1 MSETALQDAL
11 GITVPRWEW
20 IREKTTVDDNTQ
32 KVWYP
37 DYPSRVEG
45 KDEDV
50 VDRPELEIFGLAMAG
65 GGSVFGQSHV
75 YGALHFFLF
84 RGN

>member
-1 MSETALQDAL
+1 VSETALQDAL

-20 IREKTTVDDNTQ
+20 IREKTTVGDINTQ
-32 KVWYP
+32 KVGYP
-37 DYPSRVEG
+37 GYPSRVEG
-45 KDEDV
+45 NDEDV

-75 YGALHFFLF
+75 YGAFHIFFS
-84 RGN
+84 G